1 LTKAKESEPF
11 ELDFLPKSLF
21 TIPTEG
27 MREGE
32 VLDAISIYGYTTPP
46 APGALCLV
54 FPAGEQ
60 SQLRKITHLY
70 RVQRFEATGVSEW
83 PWNLYFDHC
92 MAPEPQRWYDLTS
105 HLMFEG
111 LKTVTGVKGKGER
124 ITHPE
129 TIAEVFRF
137 LGFQLRSPQ

>member
-1 LTKAKESEPF
+1 MTKARESEPF

-21 TIPTEG
+21 TMPTEG
-27 MREGE
+27 LREGE
-32 VLDAISIYGYTTPP
+32 DFDLIMISGYSSLPS
-46 APGALCLV
+46 PGALCLI
-54 FPAGEQ
+54 FPDREQ
-60 SQLRKITHLY
+60 NQLRRITHVY
-70 RVQRFEATGVSEW
+70 QVQRFEATEDSEW
-83 PWNLYFDHC
+83 PWDLYVDRC
-92 MAPEPQRWYDLTS
+92 PAPEPQRWYDLTS

-111 LKTVTGVKGKGER
+111 LKTVTGVRGEGER